1 MPPTPSR
8 HPAGARSKRPIA
20 GAFGTGTARTDPRGP
35 ASRAIRRTCEH
46 AGTAPGSTAFPSPRC
61 ATGARCPRRSQT
73 SCQSPLQ
80 TRSNDDG
87 GRLAF
92 MTALAN
98 RTGEELAENRARLLG
113 EPDAAAI
120 KSGFIDLLN
129 RRTAEYAD
137 FGHGPDGPDFA
148 FLRYF
153 ATVVAELMPEKDR
166 RWTWDQVIAI
176 EGPEAASSVAKA
188 VKGLFD
194 ETPRR
199 PRRTVHTEG

>member
-1 MPPTPSR
+1 VSTSSGTPLRVKSTWFKPGR
-8 HPAGARSKRPIA
+8 ARSPAEVADALAFIA
-20 GAFGTGTARTDPRGP
+20 WRVAQNMLKSMRKAGFDIDPGPQYFDFLAEAAAFAIQVAWRLAYPRY
-35 ASRAIRRTCEH
+35 
-46 AGTAPGSTAFPSPRC
+46 
-61 ATGARCPRRSQT
+61 
-73 SCQSPLQ
+73 
-80 TRSNDDG
+80 DDE

-98 RTGEELAENRARLLG
+98 RTGDELAENRARLLG

-120 KSGFIDLLN
+120 KAAFIDLLN

-137 FGHGPDGPDFA
+137 FGHGPEGPDFA

-176 EGPEAASSVAKA
+176 EGPGAASSIAKA

-194 ETPRR
+194 EAPRR
-199 PRRTVHTEG
+199 PRRAVHTEG

>member
-1 MPPTPSR
+1 VSTSSRTPLRVKSTWFK
-8 HPAGARSKRPIA
+8 AGRTHAPEEVAASLAFIA
-20 GAFGTGTARTDPRGP
+20 WRVAQNMLKSMRKAGFDIDPGPQYFDFLAEAVAFAIQVAWRLAYPRYDE
-35 ASRAIRRTCEH
+35 A
-46 AGTAPGSTAFPSPRC
+46 
-61 ATGARCPRRSQT
+61 
-73 SCQSPLQ
+73 
-80 TRSNDDG
+80 

-98 RTGEELAENRARLLG
+98 RVGDELAENRARLLG

-120 KSGFIDLLN
+120 KAGFIDLLN

-137 FGHGPDGPDFA
+137 FGHGPEGPDFA

-153 ATVVAELMPEKDR
+153 ATVVAELMPGKDR

>member
-1 MPPTPSR
+1 MSTSSRTPLRVKSTWFK
-8 HPAGARSKRPIA
+8 AG
-20 GAFGTGTARTDPRGP
+20 RT
-35 ASRAIRRTCEH
+35 H
-46 AGTAPGSTAFPSPRC
+46 APGEVAASLAFIAWRVAQNMLKSMRKAGFDIDPGPQYFDFLAEAVAFAIQVAWRLAYPRYDE
-61 ATGARCPRRSQT
+61 A
-73 SCQSPLQ
+73 
-80 TRSNDDG
+80 

-120 KSGFIDLLN
+120 KAGFIDLLN